1 MLASTRLWIAI
12 LSAVGVAGA
21 ALLAT
26 HAGLGSIY
34 GALDDVG
41 WLGIAWVCMLQLGSL
56 MLCAGAWKLVAD
68 DTTFLSCLTAR
79 CIRDGVSNLAGII
92 PVAGEIA
99 GARALSLLG
108 ASA

>member
-1 MLASTRLWIAI
+1 MLARTRPWLAT
-12 LSAVGVAGA
+12 LLAFGVAGA
-21 ALLAT
+21 ALLSI

-56 MLCAGAWKLVAD
+56 MLCAAAWKLVAD

-79 CIRDGVSNLAGII
+79 CIRDGVSNVAGII

-99 GARALSLLG
+99 SARAL
-108 ASA
+108 